1 MESYLQKIAKYLEKI
16 ANENSFFD
24 FEWWRKQAAN
34 KQKQKVYV
42 IDLSTARTDDN
53 PYEIS
58 PAFRYLAVKTVSG
71 VNDTLTRPVVYFQ
84 GDEHIPTTNTY
95 KVPLF
100 ANDQLKSDAI
110 YTKGF
115 LTWDA
120 QPGITL
126 VLVSSLYDTL
136 ENGGVEISGGTI
148 VALPPKFEMNTTLI
162 ALASGSTQFQLL
174 AAATPGVPRKVRFKN
189 SYSTTFSISSNT
201 GFAINDGYKVLP
213 GEDYSSETTIP
224 LYIRSVDAAY
234 VPPVTNL
241 VLEVFT
247 GV

>member
-34 KQKQKVYV
+34 KQKQKVCV
-42 IDLSTARTDDN
+42 IDLSTARTDDD
-53 PYEIS
+53 PFEIS

-84 GDEHIPTTNTY
+84 GDEHIPTENKN

-120 QPGITL
+120 QPGVRL

-136 ENGGVEISGGTI
+136 ENGGVEVSGGTI
-148 VALPPKFEMNTTLI
+148 IALPPKFKMATTLI
-162 ALASGSTQFQLL
+162 ALASGSTQFTLL
-174 AAATPGVPRKVRFKN
+174 PTATAGVPRKARFVN

-201 GFAINDGYKVLP
+201 GFAVNDGVKVLP
-213 GEDYSSETTIP
+213 GESYETESIDSV
-224 LYIRSVDAAY
+224 YIRSVDSGY
-234 VPPVTNL
+234 IPPSTNL